1 MYLSSALVHQPLL
14 DSSRPAPSSGRPS
27 FQYLQ
32 LEGGE
37 NPVQTPCSG
46 PGLGRLREGNGG
58 KQKHQ
63 SCSFPPDE
71 GESDHIQEFLLLLS
85 KGWEKEGWL
94 DVREGKPCSSLP
106 FCKSHSS
113 FRRALSFAPRPWSFL
128 LSLCAL
134 VQECAR
140 ELSGCGWLY
149 FHWPVPCQWAHV
161 LERVEG
167 YLEKPFTLPSHPA
180 SCEGDGVQ

>member
-1 MYLSSALVHQPLL
+1 M
-14 DSSRPAPSSGRPS
+14 
-27 FQYLQ
+27 
-32 LEGGE
+32 
-37 NPVQTPCSG
+37 QTPCPG

-94 DVREGKPCSSLP
+94 EVREGKPCSSLL

-113 FRRALSFAPRPWSFL
+113 FRRALSFAPGPWSFL

-134 VQECAR
+134 VQECAK

-149 FHWPVPCQWAHV
+149 FHWPVPC
-161 LERVEG
+161 
-167 YLEKPFTLPSHPA
+167 
-180 SCEGDGVQ
+180 